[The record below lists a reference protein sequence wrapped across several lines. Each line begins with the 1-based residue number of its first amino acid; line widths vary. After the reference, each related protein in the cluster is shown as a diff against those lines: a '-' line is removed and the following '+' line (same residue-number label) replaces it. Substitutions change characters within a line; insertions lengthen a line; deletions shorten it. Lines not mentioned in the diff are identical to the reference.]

1 MLKAIFGSKL
11 KVPKF
16 KEIDP
21 DVEIQKAFDSMQE
34 QLPQAQ
40 RISKSFAEAD
50 ADTTLAVL
58 EKIAPGTRQ
67 LMQQQMANLQAGMRG
82 ELPPDVQRAI
92 TDRTAARAVAGGFGG
107 SQFGRNLELRDLGL
121 TSLQRIDTAM
131 GQSAQALA
139 QYSSMVPRT
148 SVNQMFLSPQARVQ
162 FMQEERNQR
171 FQRDYAAAQAKAAA
185 NPIAKGLFGAAVSIG
200 GAALGGA
207 LAGGALGSSIGG
219 AIAGGAA
226 SGAASG
232 AVGALGRGQ
241 AGPALPPP
249 KRTFLGL
256 GGGDRFRVTPDA
268 YSWDKNMGMLGLTM
282 TE

>member
-1 MLKAIFGSKL
+1 MLKAIFGSKI

-67 LMQQQMANLQAGMRG
+67 LMQQQMENLQAGMRG
-82 ELPPDVQRAI
+82 ELPADVQRAI

-131 GQSAQALA
+131 GQSAQALD
-139 QYSSMVPRT
+139 QYSRMVPR
-148 SVNQMFLSPQARVQ
+148 SNVGSMFLSPQARLN
-162 FMQEERNQR
+162 FAIGERNQQ
-171 FQRDYAAAQAKAAA
+171 FQRDMAAAKVAAQPDPLVKGIAGTVAK
-185 NPIAKGLFGAAVSIG
+185 IG
-200 GAALGGA
+200 GAALGALIPGVGA
-207 LAGGALGSSIGG
+207 GLGAAAGGSAGSV
-219 AIAGGAA
+219 GAA
-226 SGAASG
+226 PPIDFGFNYGTTSSGGFGSVSG
-232 AVGALGRGQ
+232 QEQPGYGRRFLANLGK
-241 AGPALPPP
+241 A
-249 KRTFLGL
+249 F
-256 GGGDRFRVTPDA
+256 
-268 YSWDKNMGMLGLTM
+268 M
-282 TE
+282 E

>member
-1 MLKAIFGSKL
+1 MSFLKSIFGSKV
-11 KVPKF
+11 KVPKL

-92 TDRTAARAVAGGFGG
+92 TDRAASRAVSGGFGG

-139 QYSSMVPRT
+139 QYSSMTPR
-148 SVNQMFLSPQARVQ
+148 SNVGSMFMSPQQRVN
-162 FMQEERNQR
+162 FALGERNAQ
-171 FQRDYAAAQAKAAA
+171 FQRDMAAAQVAAQADPLVKGIAGTVAK
-185 NPIAKGLFGAAVSIG
+185 IG
-200 GAALGGA
+200 GAALGGP
-207 LAGGALGSSIGG
+207 AGAALGSQLGG
-219 AIAGGAA
+219 SA
-226 SGAASG
+226 G
-232 AVGALGRGQ
+232 AVGAGPATASFIPRIEFPGSGQ
-241 AGPALPPP
+241 AEVKPRFWRGFGQRLA
-249 KRTFLGL
+249 GL
-256 GGGDRFRVTPDA
+256 VD
-268 YSWDKNMGMLGLTM
+268 
-282 TE
+282 